1 MASFNNVQF
10 AGNCTRDPELK
21 EVGSTKL
28 CKFGLAVTETYKGEK
43 KTMFFDVEVWGA
55 QADAVSKYVTKG
67 SPVLV
72 AGKLKMNEWMDNAGA
87 KRVTPVVVA
96 NQVVFLSSKR
106 SDSEDQAPM
115 PFNKNREHIEKMDPN
130 TGQALMDFDALPF

>member
-10 AGNCTRDPELK
+10 AGNCTRDPEFK

-43 KTMFFDVEVWGA
+43 KTIFFDVEVWGA
-55 QADAVSKYVTKG
+55 QADAVSKYVAKG

-72 AGKLKMNEWMDNAGA
+72 AGKLKMNEWTDNAGA

-106 SDSEDQAPM
+106 SDADDQAPM
-115 PFNKNREHIEKMDPN
+115 PFGKAN
-130 TGQALMDFDALPF
+130 TQIKIATPEGQALMDFDALPF